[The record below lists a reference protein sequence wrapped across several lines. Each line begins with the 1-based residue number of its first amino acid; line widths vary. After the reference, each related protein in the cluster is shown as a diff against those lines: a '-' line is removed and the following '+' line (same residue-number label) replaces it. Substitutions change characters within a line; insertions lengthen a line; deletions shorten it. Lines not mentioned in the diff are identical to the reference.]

1 MTLGLEGYLNKPL
14 NVFTRI
20 IAFVSSILLLL
31 PPLSFFYDVSGFLF
45 NGVGLLILIFIYFIQ
60 GKFDLGQVK

>member
-14 NVFTRI
+14 NVYTRT

-31 PPLSFFYDVSGFLF
+31 PPLSIFYGVSGFLL
-45 NGVGLLILIFIYFIQ
+45 NGVGLVILIFVYFIQ
-60 GKFDLGQVK
+60 GKIKLGHVK